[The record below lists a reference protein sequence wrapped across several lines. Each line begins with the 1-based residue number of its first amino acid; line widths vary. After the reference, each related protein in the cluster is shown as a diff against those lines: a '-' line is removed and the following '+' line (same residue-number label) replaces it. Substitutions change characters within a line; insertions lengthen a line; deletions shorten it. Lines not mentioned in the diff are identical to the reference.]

1 MNTAFEL
8 LLLSL
13 AAKAGRRDVSAPVA
27 APSPI
32 QQPAATPA
40 PYRRTGSMPLSPR
53 DFLDL
58 VQAWAGANVP
68 RIRNVWPLQGGWE
81 AWAQAEIAAFVNAD
95 DRPTWIMRES
105 RAYPDNSR
113 ADFLVND
120 PFQNEATDE
129 IVVEMKCESL
139 GNWDA
144 FVDGLRYDVYK
155 LQGDLGMGLNP
166 AQRMVLGIFFSPE
179 SEAKLAQ
186 LAGFTITYTPDR
198 EVGIASMVWQNP

>member
-1 MNTAFEL
+1 MNTAFDL

-13 AAKAGRRDVSAPVA
+13 AAKAGRRDFSTPSVAPFSQ
-27 APSPI
+27 P
-32 QQPAATPA
+32 QPARPPA
-40 PYRRTGSMPLSPR
+40 PQWRTGSMPLSPR
-53 DFLDL
+53 DFLAL
-58 VQAWAGANVP
+58 VQAWAGANVA

-95 DRPTWIMRES
+95 DRPTWIMREP
-105 RAYPDNSR
+105 RVYPDNAR

-144 FVDGLRYDVYK
+144 FVEGLRYDVYK
-155 LQGDLGMGLNP
+155 LNGGLRLDLAP
-166 AQRMVLGIFFSPE
+166 AHRMALGIFFSPE
-179 SEAKLAQ
+179 SEAQLAQ
-186 LAGFTITYTPDR
+186 LHGFTIAYTPDR
-198 EVGIASMVWQNP
+198 EIGIASMVWQG